1 MNPFP
6 YSNTNKRY
14 HTYHYF
20 LTQKFGGKVAKISLN
35 AGFTCP
41 NIDGKKGTG
50 GCTFCSSRGSGDFAG
65 EAALSLEEQFQQGKG
80 LLRPKWGEQV
90 KYIPYL
96 QAHTNTYAPLNR
108 LKAVYQQAVA
118 LPGAV
123 GLSIATRAD
132 CISRET
138 VDYLQRLSTQTYV
151 EVELGLQTIFDE
163 TARYINRCHSY
174 KDFLKGYTL
183 LKQRGIPVCI
193 HIING
198 LPGENR
204 DMMVKTAQEVGR
216 LGAHSIKIHLLHV
229 LKGTKM
235 EQQLARGE
243 FSLLSRE
250 EYVEI
255 VCSQLERLP
264 PELVVQRLTGDGDKA
279 HLIGPMWSADKRRV
293 LNEIDKEL
301 ARRNSWQGKFWE
313 E

>member
-1 MNPFP
+1 
-6 YSNTNKRY
+6 
-14 HTYHYF
+14 
-20 LTQKFGGKVAKISLN
+20 
-35 AGFTCP
+35 
-41 NIDGKKGTG
+41 
-50 GCTFCSSRGSGDFAG
+50 
-65 EAALSLEEQFQQGKG
+65 
-80 LLRPKWGEQV
+80 
-90 KYIPYL
+90 
-96 QAHTNTYAPLNR
+96 
-108 LKAVYQQAVA
+108 
-118 LPGAV
+118 
-123 GLSIATRAD
+123 
-132 CISRET
+132 
-138 VDYLQRLSTQTYV
+138 
-151 EVELGLQTIFDE
+151 
-163 TARYINRCHSY
+163 
-174 KDFLKGYTL
+174 
-183 LKQRGIPVCI
+183 
-193 HIING
+193 
-198 LPGENR
+198 
-204 DMMVKTAQEVGR
+204 MMVKTAQKVGR